1 LTLTILLSLL
11 LAAPTPEA
19 QMFGLTPISIEQA
32 ISTAWPQA
40 AVYESVVLE
49 MKGDLRQRIAQRCG
63 SAVPAEPV
71 MLVRV
76 SDAKQQWIGD
86 AVLLDEIGKYRPIT
100 FLVAIH
106 PEKRV
111 HDLQVL
117 VYREHIGKQIASPRF
132 TRQFRNRAAQP
143 PFQLHREIRNLS
155 GATLSARASVRAVRR
170 ALATV
175 AEVCDGKSPISWKT
189 WPSAVSS
196 TVEGEVETDRSVP
209 VVRSVPV
216 IRVRPAMGT
225 VLRVEVYGPEA
236 DQVISEVFAEVRR
249 LEDLLSRWNPHSDVS
264 RVEQAPA
271 GHPVKVSADTIEC
284 VSAALQIARESG
296 GAFDPT
302 LVADGYLRI
311 DVDRATG
318 TITRQRDDL
327 ILDLGGIGKGYALDR
342 AAEILRELGHSR
354 ALLDFGGQLLA
365 LDPPPGESTWMVGI
379 HDPRVKE
386 SGANSLLRSIPLVRS
401 SLATS
406 ATYEK
411 GDHIIDPQ
419 QGHAAVVAL
428 STTVLTPDA
437 TRADAFSTALAV
449 LGPNHAH
456 PLLNRIPGAGALI
469 LVAGEKSARGYGK
482 LGH

>member
-1 LTLTILLSLL
+1 MTLTILLSLL
-11 LAAPTPEA
+11 LAAPTAEA
-19 QMFGLTPISIEQA
+19 QLFGLTPTSIEQA

-40 AVYESVVLE
+40 ARYESVVLE

-63 SAVPAEPV
+63 SAVPSEPV

-175 AEVCDGKSPISWKT
+175 AEVCDGKSPIRWKP
-189 WPSAVSS
+189 WLSPVSS
-196 TVEGEVETDRSVP
+196 TVEGEVEADRSVP
-209 VVRSVPV
+209 VV
-216 IRVRPAMGT
+216 RVRPAMGT

-236 DQVISEVFAEVRR
+236 EQVISEVFDEVRR
-249 LEDLLSRWNPHSDVS
+249 LEELLSRWNPHSDVS

-271 GHPVKVSADTIEC
+271 GQPVKVSADTIEC
-284 VSAALQIARESG
+284 VSAALRIARESG

-302 LVADGYLRI
+302 LVADGYLQI

-365 LDPPPGESTWMVGI
+365 LDPPPGESSWLVGI
-379 HDPRVKE
+379 HDPRVKG
-386 SGANSLLRSIPLVRS
+386 SGTNSLLCSIPLVGS

-419 QGHAAVVAL
+419 QGQAAVVAL
-428 STTVLTPDA
+428 STTVLIPDA

-449 LGPNHAH
+449 LGPDHADR
-456 PLLNRIPGAGALI
+456 LLDRVPGAGALI

-482 LGH
+482 LTP

>member
-1 LTLTILLSLL
+1 MTLTILLSLL
-11 LAAPTPEA
+11 LAAPTVEA
-19 QMFGLTPISIEQA
+19 QMFGLTPTSIEQA

-40 AVYESVVLE
+40 ARYESVVLE

-63 SAVPAEPV
+63 SAVPSEPV

-132 TRQFRNRAAQP
+132 TRQFRNRTAQP
-143 PFQLHREIRNLS
+143 PFHLHREIRNLS

-175 AEVCDGKSPISWKT
+175 AEVCDGNSPIRWKP
-189 WPSAVSS
+189 WPLPVSL
-196 TVEGEVETDRSVP
+196 TVDGEVDRSVA
-209 VVRSVPV
+209 VV
-216 IRVRPAMGT
+216 RVRPAMGT

-236 DQVISEVFAEVRR
+236 EQAISEVFDEVRR
-249 LEDLLSRWNPHSDVS
+249 LEQLLSRWNPHSDVS

-365 LDPPPGESTWMVGI
+365 LDPPPGESSWLVGI
-379 HDPRVKE
+379 HDPRVKGK
-386 SGANSLLRSIPLVRS
+386 GANSLLRSIPLVGS

-419 QGHAAVVAL
+419 QGQAAVVAL
-428 STTVLTPDA
+428 STTVLIPDA

-449 LGPNHAH
+449 LGPDHAD
-456 PLLNRIPGAGALI
+456 PLLDRVPGAGALI

-482 LGH
+482 LSP

>member
-1 LTLTILLSLL
+1 
-11 LAAPTPEA
+11 
-19 QMFGLTPISIEQA
+19 
-32 ISTAWPQA
+32 
-40 AVYESVVLE
+40 
-49 MKGDLRQRIAQRCG
+49 
-63 SAVPAEPV
+63 
-71 MLVRV
+71 
-76 SDAKQQWIGD
+76 
-86 AVLLDEIGKYRPIT
+86 
-100 FLVAIH
+100 
-106 PEKRV
+106 
-111 HDLQVL
+111 
-117 VYREHIGKQIASPRF
+117 
-132 TRQFRNRAAQP
+132 
-143 PFQLHREIRNLS
+143 
-155 GATLSARASVRAVRR
+155 
-170 ALATV
+170 
-175 AEVCDGKSPISWKT
+175 
-189 WPSAVSS
+189 
-196 TVEGEVETDRSVP
+196 
-209 VVRSVPV
+209 
-216 IRVRPAMGT
+216 MGT

-236 DQVISEVFAEVRR
+236 EQVISEVFDEVRR
-249 LEDLLSRWNPHSDVS
+249 LEQLLSRWNPHSDVS

-271 GHPVKVSADTIEC
+271 GHPVKVSVDTIEC

-365 LDPPPGESTWMVGI
+365 LDPPPGESSWLVGI

-386 SGANSLLRSIPLVRS
+386 SGANSLLRSIPLVGS

-419 QGHAAVVAL
+419 QGQAAVVAL
-428 STTVLTPDA
+428 STTVLIPDA

-449 LGPNHAH
+449 LGPDHAD
-456 PLLNRIPGAGALI
+456 PLLDRVPGAGALI

-482 LGH
+482 LSP